1 MHGEYLR
8 TFTEDGIELQG
19 LLCTPTTPTQK
30 TGVLHIHGTAGNFYE
45 NRFIDHIA
53 ATLVRMG
60 HAFLTVNTRGHDVAA
75 TFLQRAEGGLKT
87 VQIGSAYER
96 FSDCLLDISAWL
108 DLLEERGY
116 PNVVLEGHSLGTMK
130 AVFYCS
136 EARDDRIKG
145 VILMSPADSIGYQ
158 QERLGDRFPVTLQ
171 LAEQMVKEGR
181 GREWMPSDLFFYPV
195 SAETYVER
203 FAPETKRAMFNFAG
217 TYRRSFAELA
227 RIRAPILAFLGTVGE
242 AIVGEPKAFLV
253 QLREA
258 ATACPDCKTVVV
270 QGAPHSYLGHERKV
284 TQIIEQWMRTH
295 FSHSPASDRTTP
307 QSPPN
312 ASATASGS

>member
-19 LLCTPTTPTQK
+19 LLCTPTTQTRK
-30 TGVLHIHGTAGNFYE
+30 IGVLHIHGTAGNFYE

-53 ATLVRMG
+53 GALVSMG
-60 HAFLTVNTRGHDVAA
+60 CAFLTVNTRGHGVTA
-75 TFLQRAEGGLKT
+75 TFLQRTDEGLKS
-87 VQIGSAYER
+87 VEIGSAYER
-96 FSDCLLDISAWL
+96 FSDCVPDISAWL
-108 DLLEERGY
+108 DVLGERGY
-116 PNVVLEGHSLGTMK
+116 SNVVLEGHSLGTLK

-136 EARDDRIKG
+136 EVRDDRIKG
-145 VILMSPADSIGYQ
+145 LILMSPADSIGYQ
-158 QERLGDRFPVTLQ
+158 QKRLGDRFPVTLQ
-171 LAEQMVKEGR
+171 LAAQMVKEGR

-195 SAETYVER
+195 SAMTYVER

-217 TYRRSFAELA
+217 TYRRSFEELA
-227 RIRAPILAFLGTVGE
+227 RIRVPILAFLGTVGE
-242 AIVGEPKAFLV
+242 AIVGEPKAFLS

-258 ATACPDCKTVVV
+258 VTACPDCKTAVI

-284 TQIIEQWMRTH
+284 TQIIEQWMHTH
-295 FSHSPASDRTTP
+295 FSHSPASDRMAS

-312 ASATASGS
+312 ASAMAAES